1 MEKGNLILRLV
12 LGFTFFMHGLDKW
25 RGGIDGTA
33 GFFESVGIP
42 GFMAYVVAG
51 IELVGGILLMLGLGV
66 RVLSI
71 LFAVILIGAIFTV
84 KLSAGFLGGL
94 ELDIVLLA
102 MSVHLALAG
111 SSRYA
116 LDSRVKVKA
125 AS

>member
-12 LGFTFFMHGLDKW
+12 LGFTFFMHGLDKL
-25 RGGIDGTA
+25 RGGIVGTA

-51 IELVGGILLMLGLGV
+51 IELVGGILLILGLGV
-66 RVLSI
+66 RILSI

-111 SSRYA
+111 SSKYA